1 MLYFKS
7 VSDYGAIKSYCNDN
21 MMLEGSSKLT
31 QTQCLPES
39 NNNTT
44 DSDKAFQSY
53 ILNNGS
59 TNDENLVLNTK
70 STSID
75 KEETS
80 SFNNYRSTLQINNLT
95 VDSSNDL
102 SLLNNIHADD
112 SVNSAHSSEI
122 IDDDEKTTEAI
133 ISLAMKIQQTN
144 FNFVDDFE
152 ANEINVSNVCNT
164 NEIQTSRCILEQ
176 NGDQNTD
183 PLKLDEDYKIHNSL
197 KLLESLVNI
206 EHDKLDVQNIF
217 ATENEIQP
225 NIETNDKM
233 QFKSSKKTNIRK
245 KKSQK
250 LPKNIH
256 EEEEDKEEWLPSSYK
271 QNHSSKNKTKKTN
284 KTKSRVGK
292 ASKKNKKVELQNTL
306 NNLFTS
312 NSSYSPE
319 IQNDEGIA
327 LALNGSL
334 FSNSTKKPETIVSTV
349 KITKSLDTTSSVET
363 QLAYHNTKDC
373 LLTNEF
379 KQFQDNIESMPRNNK
394 KNDSAVVVNNS
405 NPLLIKTCT
414 VASTSGSN
422 VKDENIKNKSSS
434 GLSGSVMKTSDYKK
448 LYEKDRKSLFSPD
461 VVIIKNVL
469 IKPSKDP
476 SNDLH
481 LKKADQDKNPKSRK
495 HKEEYNET
503 SNKKI
508 KLSKPKVEKTD
519 DSPKMKHN
527 SKSEP
532 NNVLTSLEEKLS
544 KIQYDKGWRTCT
556 VTSYGSCNRIKTY
569 VYDPNSDECN
579 PTRVPKN
586 KVSDNI
592 DTSELQELDKTNLL
606 ENNEFGE
613 GTSRHQQLNGV
624 NVLENKESNKDP
636 LGLANMP
643 EWLRKKCELYNIKP
657 LFVVI
662 NPFAKY

>member
-1 MLYFKS
+1 
-7 VSDYGAIKSYCNDN
+7 
-21 MMLEGSSKLT
+21 MLEGSSKLT
-31 QTQCLPES
+31 QTQFLPAS

-59 TNDENLVLNTK
+59 SNDENLMLNTK

-75 KEETS
+75 KVETS

-152 ANEINVSNVCNT
+152 ADEINVSNVCNT
-164 NEIQTSRCILEQ
+164 NEIQTSRCLLEQ

-233 QFKSSKKTNIRK
+233 QFKSSKKTNIIK

-250 LPKNIH
+250 LTKNIH

-271 QNHSSKNKTKKTN
+271 QNRSSKNKTKKTN

-292 ASKKNKKVELQNTL
+292 ASKKNKKVEVQNTL

-312 NSSYSPE
+312 NLSYSPE
-319 IQNDEGIA
+319 IQNDDDIA

-349 KITKSLDTTSSVET
+349 QITKSLDTASSVGT

-379 KQFQDNIESMPRNNK
+379 KQFQDNIESMLRDK
-394 KNDSAVVVNNS
+394 KKSDRAVAVNNS

-422 VKDENIKNKSSS
+422 VKNENIKNKSSS

-461 VVIIKNVL
+461 VILKSILKKPKN
-469 IKPSKDP
+469 P

-481 LKKADQDKNPKSRK
+481 LKKEDQYTKLKCRI
-495 HKEEYNET
+495 HKEESDET

-508 KLSKPKVEKTD
+508 KLCKPEITD
-519 DSPKMKHN
+519 GSPKIKHN
-527 SKSEP
+527 SKSEL
-532 NNVLTSLEEKLS
+532 NNVLTSLEEKYSDLP
-544 KIQYDKGWRTCT
+544 YDKGWRKCT
-556 VTSYGSCNRIKTY
+556 VTSYGRLSKIDRVKTY
-569 VYDPNSDECN
+569 IYNPNDPKCN
-579 PTRVPKN
+579 PFGISKN

-592 DTSELQELDKTNLL
+592 DTSELQEDRTNLL

-613 GTSRHQQLNGV
+613 GTSRQQQLNGV
-624 NVLENKESNKDP
+624 NVLENKESKKDP
-636 LGLANMP
+636 LGFENMP

-662 NPFAKY
+662 NPYTTY